1 MKRILLG
8 ALLAPA
14 LAAGQARGVTAR
26 FAAVTYLTT
35 TTAYLNAGRA
45 DGLRDSVRLEVFRNG
60 QRVGAIRVAFLASH
74 QASCDIVD
82 TVRALAIG
90 DSARYVPAA
99 GPAVTTAAAPVG
111 WSAASRPAPPLLTG
125 TVGFEYFSVS
135 GDGVHLSQP
144 GVDLRLF
151 AGPPGSQWGGVLD
164 LRERRATTAAPG
176 TSTSAV
182 TESRVYQAFMRWR
195 PGGASLR
202 VEMGRQFVEGLSSV
216 GLVDGLQIVRET
228 PTWAVGGFVGTQP
241 GLADLEVS
249 SDIRMVGAF
258 VRRQGQPAGGGAWS
272 LTAGA
277 SGSYQIWRTNRE
289 FMYFEARY
297 FSSRFSGYLSQEVD
311 YYRPWKRVGGES
323 AFSPTAT
330 FGQLRFEFT
339 PGLAIEGGV
348 DERRNVRLFE
358 DVVSP
363 ESTFDAAFRR
373 GAWIGTSLRPGE
385 HVWVELDARASD
397 GGTIGRTDSYTASV
411 SLVRL
416 GALGASART
425 RATYYLSPGRVGR
438 LAAMT
443 VGVAPADRWRVSVD
457 LGQRDETVAILSS
470 PQVSRW
476 VGLSLDVS
484 LARAWF
490 MTFSAT
496 RQRGAQQNADQL
508 FAYLSY
514 RL

>member
-1 MKRILLG
+1 MTRVLLG
-8 ALLAPA
+8 ALLAPT
-14 LAAGQARGVTAR
+14 LAAGQARVATAR
-26 FAAVTYLTT
+26 FAAVTYVTT

-45 DGLRDSVRLEVFRNG
+45 DGLRDSVRLDVFRHG
-60 QRVGAIRVAFLASH
+60 QRIGAIRVAFLASH

-99 GPAVTTAAAPVG
+99 AAAGTMASTSVG
-111 WSAASRPAPPLLTG
+111 WKPASRAPPPLIG
-125 TVGFEYFSVS
+125 TVGIEYFSVS
-135 GDGVHLSQP
+135 GNGVHLSQP
-144 GVDLRLF
+144 GVDLRLL
-151 AGPPGSQWGGVLD
+151 AGPPGSRWGGVLD
-164 LRERRATTAAPG
+164 LRERRTATAAPG
-176 TSTSAV
+176 TPTSAV

-195 PGGASLR
+195 PAGASLR
-202 VEMGRQFVEGLSSV
+202 VGVGRQFVEGLSSV

-228 PTWAVGGFVGTQP
+228 PKWAVGGFAGTQP

-249 SDIRMVGAF
+249 SDIRMLGAF
-258 VRRQGQPAGGGAWS
+258 VRRQGQPASGGAWS
-272 LTAGA
+272 LTVGA

-289 FMYFEARY
+289 FMYVEGRY
-297 FSSRFSGYLSQEVD
+297 FGPRFSGFLSQEVD
-311 YYRPWKRVGGES
+311 YYRPWKRAAGES

-330 FGQLRFEFT
+330 FGQLRYQLS
-339 PGLAIEGGV
+339 PGIGIEGGV

-385 HVWVELDARASD
+385 HLWVDLDARASD
-397 GGTIGRTDSYTASV
+397 GGTIGRTDSYTGSV

-443 VGVAPADRWRVSVD
+443 LGIAPADRWRVSID

-476 VGLSLDVS
+476 VGVSVDVS

-490 MTFSAT
+490 GTFSAT
-496 RQRGAQQNADQL
+496 RQRGAQQDADQL
-508 FAYLSY
+508 FAYFSY